1 MKIRQ
6 LEKPPLP
13 ATGERSTAAAR
24 PEPAPQEASAQVE
37 LSATALLGGDGDFDV
52 EKVTRIAQAIRDGKF
67 TVNAEVIADK
77 LIANAGEL
85 LGKSSH

>member
-24 PEPAPQEASAQVE
+24 PEAAPQEASAQVE
-37 LSATALLGGDGDFDV
+37 LSATALLASEGDFDA
-52 EKVTRIAQAIRDGKF
+52 EKVSRIAQAISEGKF

-85 LGKSSH
+85 LGRASH